1 MPADATAAEP
11 DRSPLKQAI
20 TRNMLLVFVLG
31 DVLGAGIY
39 ALVGEVGA
47 EVGGAIW
54 TAFGLA
60 LLLAVFTA
68 FAYAELVTKYPQAAG
83 AALYV
88 NKAFGM
94 PFVTFLVAFAV
105 MASGVTSAATLS
117 TAFAGD
123 YLGEFVD
130 VPATLAAVVF
140 LALVMAVNIR
150 GISESVKVNVVLTTI
165 EVGGLILIVVIAAA
179 ALGDGAAG
187 TDAGRALEFKAGEAV
202 PLAILSGAALAF
214 YALIGFEDSVNVA
227 EETRDPR
234 RSYPRALFGGLA
246 IAGVIY
252 LTVTLLTTMVVPT
265 ARLTDS
271 SGPLLEVVK
280 VGPLAVDTKIFSAIA
295 LFAIANGALI
305 NLIMASRLTYGMAR
319 EGIVPRAF
327 GEVLSSRRTPLV
339 AILFTTAL
347 CALLIVIGDLSTL
360 ADTTVTLLL
369 GVFILVNISVLVLR
383 RDALDHDHFH
393 APTIFPVVG
402 AIVCAGLLTRQE
414 ARTFA
419 FAGGLLV
426 LGVALYLLSRAFS
439 TQA

>member
-1 MPADATAAEP
+1 MAADASAPEAGGT
-11 DRSPLKQAI
+11 PLKQAI

-60 LLLAVFTA
+60 RLLAVFTA

-88 NKAFGM
+88 NKAFGA
-94 PFVTFLVAFAV
+94 PFLTFLVAFAV
-105 MASGVTSAATLS
+105 MASGVTSAATLA

-123 YLGEFVD
+123 YLGEFID
-130 VPATLAAVVF
+130 VPTTLAALVF
-140 LALVMAVNIR
+140 LAAVMALNIR
-150 GISESVKVNVVLTTI
+150 GISESVRVNLVLTAI

-179 ALGDGAAG
+179 ALGDGSAG
-187 TDAGRALEFKAGEAV
+187 TDAGRAFEFKSGEAV

-246 IAGVIY
+246 AAGVIY
-252 LTVTLLTTMVVPT
+252 LAVTLLSSMVVPT
-265 ARLTDS
+265 DRLTGS
-271 SGPLLEVVK
+271 SGPLLEVAK
-280 VGPLAVDTKIFSAIA
+280 VGPLAVDTRVFSAIA

-327 GEVLSSRRTPLV
+327 GEVLAGRRTPLV

-369 GVFILVNISVLVLR
+369 GVFILVNVSVLVLR

-393 APTIFPVVG
+393 APTVFPVVG

-419 FAGGLLV
+419 FAGGLLA
-426 LGVALYLLSRAFS
+426 LGVVLYLLSRAFS
-439 TQA
+439 TRP